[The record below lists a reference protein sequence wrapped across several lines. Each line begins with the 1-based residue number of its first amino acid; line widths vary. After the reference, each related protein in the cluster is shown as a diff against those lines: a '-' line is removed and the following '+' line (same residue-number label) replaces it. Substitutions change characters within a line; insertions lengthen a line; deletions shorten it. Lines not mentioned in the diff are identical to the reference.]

1 MGITSIGIPAP
12 LFSDIC
18 REFAVVSASPPKRH
32 YQQTRFQE
40 RIAQARAVLERW
52 AANPW
57 RRLSLLLIV
66 LLISFSIGG
75 VVGSVTGALS
85 QLDPLGALICVGA
98 MELAIRTRGPLL
110 RRIGDSL
117 GLQLLDMARIG
128 LLYGLLLDGFKLL

>member
-1 MGITSIGIPAP
+1 MI
-12 LFSDIC
+12 
-18 REFAVVSASPPKRH
+18 ASPPEPR

-40 RIAQARAVLERW
+40 RVAQSKTILERW

-75 VVGSVTGALS
+75 VVGSITGAFS

-110 RRIGDSL
+110 RRRGDDL
-117 GLQLLDMARIG
+117 VLQLLDMGRIG

>member
-1 MGITSIGIPAP
+1 MTMT
-12 LFSDIC
+12 
-18 REFAVVSASPPKRH
+18 PPEPR

-40 RIAQARAVLERW
+40 QIAQAQLALERW

-75 VVGSVTGALS
+75 AVGSITGALS
-85 QLDPLGALICVGA
+85 KLDPVGALICVGA
-98 MELAIRTRGPLL
+98 MEVAIRLRGGLL
-110 RRIGDSL
+110 RQRRDPL
-117 GLQLLDMARIG
+117 VLQLIDMARIG

>member
-1 MGITSIGIPAP
+1 LI
-12 LFSDIC
+12 
-18 REFAVVSASPPKRH
+18 ASPPERR

-40 RIAQARAVLERW
+40 RIAQSRAALERW

-66 LLISFSIGG
+66 VLISFSIGG
-75 VVGSVTGALS
+75 AVGSITGTLAK
-85 QLDPLGALICVGA
+85 LDPVGALICVTA

-110 RRIGDSL
+110 RRGGDPL